1 MRFELTEPEGS
12 TVFKTAPFD
21 HSGTPPRRLVSHPVA
36 TMKDLDKLAL
46 ALPEATKEVEDGRP
60 TYKVHGKMFCF
71 HRSPRKDALDP
82 QTGERLEDVLVF
94 RVADLGVKE
103 LLLSDSRGVYFT
115 TPHWHGYAAVLLRI
129 PDLAQLDRDELRD
142 LVAEAW
148 LTRAQKRLAKEW
160 LARK

>member
-1 MRFELTEPEGS
+1 MAEL
-12 TVFKTAPFD
+12 D
-21 HSGTPPRRLVSHPVA
+21 Q
-36 TMKDLDKLAL
+36 LAL
-46 ALPEATKEVEDGRP
+46 AMPEATKEVEDGRP

-71 HRSPRKDALDP
+71 HRSRRKDALDP
-82 QTGERLEDVLVF
+82 ETGERLEDVLVF

-115 TPHWHGYAAVLLRI
+115 TPHWNGYSAVVLRI
-129 PDLAQLDRDELRD
+129 RDLAQLDRDELRE

-160 LARK
+160 LAKGS